1 MAVKWVSAWRGLIS
15 LESTSNRY
23 LSAFFKALT
32 ISNNE
37 HEQIRNWID
46 NLFGSK
52 FVVNIP
58 QDFTLKLIANQG
70 RWESLSN

>member
-32 ISNNE
+32 IWNNE